1 MRVTDVRILPFGS
14 FFTFFFFLI
23 DVDRVG
29 GGLYRGLGS
38 GFLFFFC

>member
-14 FFTFFFFLI
+14 FFTFFFLI

-38 GFLFFFC
+38 GFLFFFG